1 MQNAPRV
8 VARPNSF
15 IYTLMGD
22 LVRYYGGEIWIG
34 SLTQLM
40 GEFGVSE
47 AAVRQAVSRMSR
59 SGWITGRKLGNK
71 SYYAITERGRARVDR
86 VSPRI
91 YQPPETAWDGKWRMV
106 AYTIPE
112 TARDARDRLR
122 KDLAVLGFAPLG
134 TALWLSPRDA
144 LEAAREAATA
154 HGVLA
159 FVDTF
164 VAESTGPHDDR
175 SLIARSWNLDAIA
188 ATYRAFI
195 DDYGARL
202 AHLRASPNLT
212 DAQAFVEREWLVH
225 DFRKFIYVDPGLPLD
240 LLPNDWPAL
249 AASDLFRETY
259 DRVRPGSLRFFESIF
274 KPAPDRDVAI
284 ASPETH
290 DDAFASLLGPET
302 VS

>member
-1 MQNAPRV
+1 MPSPTSART

-40 GEFGVSE
+40 GEFGVSD

-91 YQPPETAWDGKWRMV
+91 YQPPETAWDGKWRML

-112 TARDARDRLR
+112 ASRDARDRLR
-122 KDLAVLGFAPLG
+122 KDLAVLGFASLG

-144 LEAAREAATA
+144 LDAARDAAA
-154 HGVLA
+154 ANDVLA
-159 FVDTF
+159 HVDTF
-164 VAESTGPHDDR
+164 VAQSNGPHDDR
-175 SLIARSWNLDAIA
+175 DLIARCWDLSSIA

-202 AHLRASPNLT
+202 EALRRDSPRS
-212 DAQAFVEREWLVH
+212 DAEAFVDREWLVH
-225 DFRKFIYVDPGLPLD
+225 DFRKFVYVDPGLPLA
-240 LLPNDWPAL
+240 LLPADWPAVR
-249 AASDLFRETY
+249 ASAIFRETY
-259 DRVRPGSLRFFESIF
+259 EHVRPGSVRFFEAIF
-274 KPAPDRDVAI
+274 KRAPDRPHEPLAD
-284 ASPETH
+284 H
-290 DDAFASLLGPET
+290 DAFATLLGPEARPF
-302 VS
+302 